1 MAGVGWLPG
10 EAEKADSVVPLV
22 VIWLAEADC
31 MLLGKPWVGRWRTSS
46 ISSMGVMPA
55 IGALLNW
62 PMRYQRGPSRLLP
75 MYTGLPLIPS
85 TTPVYSG
92 FVPWSRTRIMSWPG
106 PRAPRNTPRISTSI
120 GSGLLPEKTVHAVPV
135 MPARTWL
142 RGNTPPVDGGGPAV
156 ACAWN
161 AESAAGTGFCARRE
175 TGHIRAT
182 WTPASVTATAARRK
196 MDCFRRHSTSIR
208 VQREDWFRASS
219 FQLPAFSL
227 FVGRFAVTGRASW
240 VSIGRARSQ
249 RSGADF

>member
-1 MAGVGWLPG
+1 MAGVAWLVG
-10 EAEKADSVVPLV
+10 DAEKAESVVPLV

-31 MLLGKPWVGRWRTSS
+31 MLLGKPWVGRSRTSS

-55 IGALLNW
+55 IDSVLNW
-62 PMRYQRGPSRLLP
+62 PMRYESAPSSLLP

-142 RGNTPPVDGGGPAV
+142 RGKTPPVEGGGPDV
-156 ACAWN
+156 ACVRD
-161 AESAAGTGFCARRE
+161 AESAAGTGFCARSE
-175 TGHIRAT
+175 TGHIKAA
-182 WTPASVTATAARRK
+182 WTPASVTTTATKRK
-196 MDCFRRHSTSIR
+196 TVCFRRHSTSIR
-208 VQREDWFRASS
+208 VQRKGWLQASS
-219 FQLPAFSL
+219 FQLFRACVCSL
-227 FVGRFAVTGRASW
+227 ARRAKLAAEGTS
-240 VSIGRARSQ
+240 
-249 RSGADF
+249 